1 LLQRKEKIS
10 GLEGEIDRFQKEALE
25 KADAFSSGM
34 KDARVKGL
42 NEKNALVR
50 TAAEEEKEIIAKIN
64 EKAAAELANVRDKIA
79 KDAENVRK
87 ALLKDVDVFA
97 SEISKKNFGE
107 GYIGMRIGKLNHAK
121 IFQSS
126 VIIVVMAAMMLCFS
140 GAAFGSGG
148 GHEEG
153 GKTKTWEA
161 TDTYRVMNFF
171 VLAVVLF
178 FLLRKPASQ
187 ALNARIQGIREQLS
201 ELEAKKKSAE
211 KELSAYSQKLLL
223 LDQETEKI
231 VEDYIKQGKEA
242 KVKIL
247 REAESAAEKL
257 EEQAQRN
264 IEQEF
269 KRAKLQL
276 QEDILENAIA
286 KAEKMIAGQITTDDQ
301 DRLVDE
307 YLKKV
312 VA

>member
-1 LLQRKEKIS
+1 
-10 GLEGEIDRFQKEALE
+10 
-25 KADAFSSGM
+25 
-34 KDARVKGL
+34 
-42 NEKNALVR
+42 
-50 TAAEEEKEIIAKIN
+50 
-64 EKAAAELANVRDKIA
+64 
-79 KDAENVRK
+79 
-87 ALLKDVDVFA
+87 
-97 SEISKKNFGE
+97 
-107 GYIGMRIGKLNHAK
+107 MRIGKLNHAK
-121 IFQSS
+121 IFRSW

-140 GAAFGSGG
+140 SAAFGSGG

-153 GKTKTWEA
+153 SKPWVS

-171 VLAVVLF
+171 VLAAALF

-211 KELSAYSQKLLL
+211 KELNEYSQKLLL

-231 VEDYIKQGKEA
+231 VEDYVKQGKDAEA
-242 KVKIL
+242 KIL
-247 REAESAAEKL
+247 KEAESAAVKL
-257 EEQAQRN
+257 EEQARRN

-276 QEDILENAIA
+276 QEDILESAIA
-286 KAEKMIAGQITTDDQ
+286 KAEKLIASKITTDDQ